1 MNLQTPT
8 KTLLAILLLVLA
20 TSGQTETKHAG
31 IALYEQGKYPE
42 AIKSLESAVSKT
54 ASDGLLW
61 NYLGLSQLE
70 NGDLKKSIKSLQKA
84 IALDANR
91 TSFRIN
97 LGYAFLRNQQTDK
110 AQNELEKALK
120 IEPNNVQALYLHGV
134 ASLWEKK
141 TKDAISN
148 ADRIILI
155 DPKFVDA
162 YILKADALLTGVIG
176 IVADSNDEPDLRD
189 ALRQAISVLNAGIST
204 CDKCKQRS
212 KLIEELEAKNAFHEY
227 YSSRGTVQNSA
238 QTALVENEPGVTPL
252 KIISKPRASY
262 TDKARQ
268 NNTQGKIKLAVLFG
282 ASGRI
287 EYVMFLSRLGS
298 GLDENVMRAARS
310 IKFEPKTKDG
320 KPVSVVRVIEYG
332 FSIY

>member
-1 MNLQTPT
+1 MLV
-8 KTLLAILLLVLA
+8 ISFLVLA
-20 TSGQTETKHAG
+20 TIGQTNTKSDG
-31 IALYEQGKYPE
+31 IALYEQGKYSE
-42 AIKSLESAVSKT
+42 AVKSLELAVSR
-54 ASDGLLW
+54 APSDGLLW

-70 NGDLKKSIKSLQKA
+70 KGDIKKSIKSLQKA

-97 LGYAFLRNQQTDK
+97 LGYALLRNQQTDK

-120 IEPNNVQALYLHGV
+120 IEPNNVHALYLHGV

-148 ADRIILI
+148 ADKIISA
-155 DPKFVDA
+155 DPKFVEA
-162 YILKADALLTGVIG
+162 YILKADSLLTGVIG

-189 ALRQAISVLNAGIST
+189 ALREAVSVLNTGVVA
-204 CDKCKQRS
+204 CDKCKQLS
-212 KLIEELEAKNAFHEY
+212 KLKDELEAKRAFHDY
-227 YSSRGTVQNSA
+227 YTSRGTMQKTVKA
-238 QTALVENEPGVTPL
+238 APAENEPGVTPL
-252 KIISKPRASY
+252 KIISKPRAAY

-268 NNTQGKIKLAVLFG
+268 NNTQGTIKLAVLFG
-282 ASGRI
+282 ASGRV

-298 GLDENVMRAARS
+298 GLDENVLTAARS

-332 FSIY
+332 FKIY